1 MIFTFEGAF
10 SSEGKQS
17 SPKVSSVSSYRE
29 PMIMEGNLEDELGML
44 DYGFERLGVDEICH
58 VE

>member
-10 SSEGKQS
+10 SSEELIS
-17 SPKVSSVSSYRE
+17 SPKVSYTSLE
-29 PMIMEGNLEDELGML
+29 QPLILEGNLEDELGML
-44 DYGFERLGVDEICH
+44 DDFQFDRLGVDEICH